1 MFLLAILRD
10 FSLSSQTFCL
20 EKDHLA
26 LPFAKNADNLK
37 ELSLENKQN
46 PEFKVL
52 RRFDGSF

>member
-1 MFLLAILRD
+1 
-10 FSLSSQTFCL
+10 
-20 EKDHLA
+20 LA